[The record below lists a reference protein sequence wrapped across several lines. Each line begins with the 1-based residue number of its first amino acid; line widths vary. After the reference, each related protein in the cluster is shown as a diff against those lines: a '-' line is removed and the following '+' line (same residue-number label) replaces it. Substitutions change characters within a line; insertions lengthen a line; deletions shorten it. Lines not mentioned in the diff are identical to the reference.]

1 MMRMPKTSVRL
12 PDGSYAQIVEW
23 FDTDAFQA
31 SFCFEPHVP
40 AVQVKSKT
48 WRPQVDTLLSGLIA
62 SYGGFNNDLDVLFE
76 LELFGKN
83 APTYR
88 VPLFA
93 ANGRRFAVPLLMQRE
108 QEFTLRA
115 LANVVFDKTCVIK
128 AFLTAAQ
135 PNGPAELVCTC
146 GPEHLRRYLGVHLS
160 ACPCK

>member
-1 MMRMPKTSVRL
+1 MKLPKTSVRL

-23 FDTDAFQA
+23 FDTDEFQA

-48 WRPQVDTLLSGLIA
+48 WRPEVDTLISSLTA

-76 LELFGKN
+76 LEFRPGTST
-83 APTYR
+83 PPYR

-93 ANGRRFAVPLLMQRE
+93 ANGRPFAVPLLMRRE

-115 LANVVFDKTCVIK
+115 LANVVFAKTCVIK

-135 PNGPAELVCTC
+135 PNGPQCTC
-146 GPEHLRRYLGVHLS
+146 DMEHLHRYPGVHLS
-160 ACPCK
+160 ACPFFK